1 MTDPHS
7 GEPLNEHPA
16 AEELA
21 AYLSG
26 TLPPGSCAAVEEH
39 LAECRECR
47 LQVTSAR
54 RLLRQHRSPNRR
66 LWLVPAAAAAILAVA
81 VVVRSPVRAPVSAEP
96 LRGDSSVPGAETP
109 TRIGVVAPA
118 EGDTVGPAAVVFVWR
133 GQVGKPLYRL
143 TLTTGSGRE
152 VWAAETGDT
161 TLALPSS
168 VSLERGRPYFW
179 VVDALGGD
187 GRSLTTRN
195 HRFLTRP

>member
-1 MTDPHS
+1 MTDLHS
-7 GEPLNEHPA
+7 GEPLSEHPA
-16 AEELA
+16 AEEIA
-21 AYLSG
+21 AYLSD
-26 TLPPGSCAAVEEH
+26 TLSPGSRVTVEEH

-47 LQVTSAR
+47 EQVTSAR

-66 LWLVPAAAAAILAVA
+66 VWLVPAAAAAILAVA
-81 VVVRSPVRAPVSAEP
+81 VVLRSPVRAPVGAEP
-96 LRGDSSVPGAETP
+96 LRGDSSVLAADGAL
-109 TRIGVVAPA
+109 RIGVVAPV
-118 EGDTVGPAAVVFVWR
+118 EGDTVGPTPVVFIWR
-133 GQVGKPLYRL
+133 SQVGKPLYRL
-143 TLTTGSGRE
+143 TLTEGSGRE

-168 VSLERGRPYFW
+168 ASLEPGRPYFW